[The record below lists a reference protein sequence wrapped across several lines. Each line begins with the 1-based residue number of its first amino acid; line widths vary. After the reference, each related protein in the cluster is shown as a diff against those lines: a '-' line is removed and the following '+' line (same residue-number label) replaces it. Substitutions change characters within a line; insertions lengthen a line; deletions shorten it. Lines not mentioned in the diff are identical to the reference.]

1 MSRFRLLALIAAFVG
16 VMALALAACGDDD
29 DDGGGGGGG
38 GGDGGGGGG
47 SIALLLPESKTARYE
62 SQDRPNFE
70 KKVKELCSDC
80 DIIYSNAD
88 QDAAK
93 QQQQAEAAIT
103 KGAKVLVLDPVDAA
117 SAGAI
122 VTRAKQS
129 DIPVISYDRL
139 ITDADIDYYISFD
152 NEQVGKLQGESLV
165 KKLTDDG
172 AKGDLIMINGAPTD
186 NNAKLFKEGAHSV
199 IDSSDYKIA
208 KEYDTPDWSPDK
220 AQQEMEQAITA
231 VGKDGFVGVYAA
243 NDGTAGGAIAA
254 MKGNGVDPKKI
265 PTTGQDA
272 ELAAIQRI
280 LIGEQYMTVYKAIK
294 PEAEQAAELAVQLAK
309 GETPPAPKD
318 KVDNGTEQVPS
329 ILLTPVAVTKDNIND
344 TIVKDGFWSADE
356 ICTGNTPVLSLKGV
370 SKSFGPVQALSDV
383 DFEVRPAEVVALV
396 GDNGAGKSTLVKTIA
411 GIHPPDGGT
420 ISFEGNEV
428 TIHGPSDAV
437 HLGIATVYQDLALCD
452 NLDVVE
458 NLFLGREE
466 RSEGPAGFVG
476 QLDEVDMEKQTGE
489 LLENLA
495 VTITSVRAEVGTM
508 SGGQRQQVAIA
519 RSLLGEP
526 KLVMLDEPTAALGVR
541 QTAQVLE
548 LIKRL
553 RERGYGVVVISHNLA
568 DVFEVADRIY
578 VLRLG
583 QKAGDFKA
591 GETNQ
596 DEVVRAITVGSGNGG
611 GQK

>member
-1 MSRFRLLALIAAFVG
+1 MSRFRLLAVIAALVG

-103 KGAKVLVLDPVDAA
+103 QGAKVLVLDPVDAA
-117 SAGAI
+117 SAGA
-122 VTRAKQS
+122 VVQRAKQS

-165 KKLTDDG
+165 KKLQDDK
-172 AKGDLIMINGAPTD
+172 AQGDLIMINGAPTD

-356 ICTGNTPVLSLKGV
+356 ICTGKYASAC
-370 SKSFGPVQALSDV
+370 KS
-383 DFEVRPAEVVALV
+383 
-396 GDNGAGKSTLVKTIA
+396 A
-411 GIHPPDGGT
+411 GI
-420 ISFEGNEV
+420 
-428 TIHGPSDAV
+428 
-437 HLGIATVYQDLALCD
+437 Q
-452 NLDVVE
+452 
-458 NLFLGREE
+458 
-466 RSEGPAGFVG
+466 
-476 QLDEVDMEKQTGE
+476 
-489 LLENLA
+489 
-495 VTITSVRAEVGTM
+495 
-508 SGGQRQQVAIA
+508 
-519 RSLLGEP
+519 
-526 KLVMLDEPTAALGVR
+526 
-541 QTAQVLE
+541 
-548 LIKRL
+548 
-553 RERGYGVVVISHNLA
+553 
-568 DVFEVADRIY
+568 
-578 VLRLG
+578 
-583 QKAGDFKA
+583 
-591 GETNQ
+591 
-596 DEVVRAITVGSGNGG
+596 
-611 GQK
+611 